1 MRGRLA
7 LTTALVLLAAGC
19 ASSTGPPSSG
29 PSSLTSKLSGTL
41 TASPGCPGP
50 QRTDRPCPDKPVA
63 GGTVELTAGSVTVAT
78 TTTDANGR
86 FELQAAPGRYTVIA
100 HNSGYRSQVSQD
112 VELAGPTEITLVV
125 DSGMR

>member
-1 MRGRLA
+1 MRGRFA

-19 ASSTGPPSSG
+19 ASSTGSPSSG
-29 PSSLTSKLSGTL
+29 PSSLTAKLSGTL

-50 QRTDRPCPDKPVA
+50 QRIDQPCPDKPVA

-86 FELQAAPGRYTVIA
+86 FELQAAPGRYTVTA

-112 VELAGPTEITLVV
+112 VELTGPTEITLVV